1 MMMNAAKANLASWWA
16 EITPS
21 TLPWA
26 TGVPSRFPAMAA
38 TEVNPIRICP
48 SILSADFANLGNAV
62 TLVTTQTDWLHVDVM
77 DGHFVPNIT
86 IGPPVVA
93 SLRKHTK
100 LPLDCHLMITDPEK
114 YLPDFAKA
122 GADGCTVH
130 VELGNMADRI
140 KQMRDLGLRPGIVA
154 NPDTPFEDFAEF
166 LGEVDVVL
174 LMTVFP
180 GFGGQK
186 FIDSVLPKI
195 QATSL
200 EITRLGSAAALQ
212 VDGGIDLIN
221 GPRAAMAG
229 ANAFVAG
236 NAIFAQPDPLAA
248 AAALRSAISNA
259 LSGAVTQVQP

>member
-1 MMMNAAKANLASWWA
+1 
-16 EITPS
+16 
-21 TLPWA
+21 
-26 TGVPSRFPAMAA
+26 MAVL
-38 TEVNPIRICP
+38 EVNPIRLCP
-48 SILSADFANLGNAV
+48 SILSADFADLGTAISSV
-62 TLVTTQTDWLHVDVM
+62 TAETDWLHVDVM

-130 VELGNMADRI
+130 VELGNTGDRI
-140 KQMRDLGLRPGIVA
+140 KQMRDLGLRAGIVA

-166 LGEVDVVL
+166 LGNVDVVL

-186 FIDSVLPKI
+186 FIESVLPKI
-195 QATSL
+195 EATAAEL
-200 EITRLGSAAALQ
+200 TRLGSGAALQ

-221 GPRAAMAG
+221 GPRAALAG

-236 NAIFAQPDPLAA
+236 NAIFAQPDPLGAA
-248 AAALRSAISNA
+248 TALRLAIVNA
-259 LSGAVTQVQP
+259 LNARVAS